1 MSENVQVAVR
11 VRPFNEREKSM
22 ESTSCIRMVKE
33 TQQTIITDP
42 ETNVEKAF
50 TFDYSYN
57 SFAPASEPD
66 HASQQTVWED
76 IGIKVLEHAWNGFN
90 VSLFA
95 YGQTGAGKSFSMV
108 GYGSDK
114 GIIPKASEVIFE
126 RIEANTTEVTFKV
139 EASMMEIYNER
150 VKDLFNP
157 SSDNL
162 KVRDHPSQGP
172 YAEGLTRSAVSSY
185 LEIDRLMNAGILAR
199 TTASTNMNATSSR
212 AHTIFQIIVTQSE
225 LNPSSGKT
233 MEKVSRIN
241 LIDLAG
247 SERAASTGATGSR
260 LKEGAAINQSLSA
273 LGNCIS
279 ALADLANGKKVLVP
293 YRNSKLTHLLKDS
306 LGGNSKTIMIAAL
319 SPASVN
325 YSETLGTLRY
335 ADRAK
340 QIKNKAIVNEDP
352 NQILI
357 RQLKEELEM
366 LRKSMVENMDARP
379 PSRGMTNGS
388 GSDGDFGASGTPR
401 INTAREREL
410 ASIREQLEE
419 NQRLLQE
426 SEKTWNERLKET
438 EELARKREEQ
448 LKVLGLVSDSNE
460 LKEKAM
466 KDPHLLN
473 LNEDQQMSEKL
484 VYFIN
489 ADINKVGRID
499 AEEEQNIVVGGLGI
513 MKEHCIITRREQK
526 KLVEETTV
534 GEEVGSQPNHL
545 TLFIAACRGAKVFVN
560 AEPLK
565 EGEEMELHHCD
576 RLILGN
582 SNVFRVV
589 IPSARPDNPT
599 PKDLAHESRFDWQCA
614 MKELNSKQIK
624 ATLEAEA
631 IAEKEKREMDAR
643 MKQMEEMMQTEQKL
657 AEEKLGKQRE
667 EWEQHVRGL
676 NEQMK
681 VKELEIKNQ
690 MQTEGDNDKK
700 KLAEQLA
707 QQESKLAEELV
718 KAEIMFEKKQQELV
732 ERQKELE
739 VSLQKQMRE
748 AKVLG
753 SQKERERVERAQFE
767 DQLLQSIPLV
777 NEANSIADEL
787 QKETLF
793 TLRLIT
799 CGPAL
804 SDLSGTTQTLEDE
817 ELAISNGISAE
828 LKVEVNFQ
836 EAGTF
841 RSVMWDI
848 EQFHANVY
856 VMREMYQTFI
866 EHNRLPTYVDTWKST
881 YGDDC
886 DPFYDPPRP
895 QLIGKSF
902 VFLRNLVFGCKINE
916 TTPIFNHLG
925 GTSGNLK
932 CEITSTI
939 LSHEW
944 QACQHRLVETCPEDV
959 RALTLPTLTS
969 FIGSN
974 LRLNIFVEGLRG
986 IPGKL
991 CKDAYVSFTWS
1002 GSNGEQE
1009 EPTEH
1014 KSTPTSSPSVDPQLE
1029 FHVVVEQPITAEL
1042 VASLQSSPLEFSVY
1056 GIVPSSNLNNVAS
1069 RALDLK
1075 NTSSTADLLDGGG
1088 SVQFYNA
1095 DAKGRNTL
1103 LSKKKSMRRR
1113 KEKAIDDDNAD
1124 ATLQQYR
1131 EQLVVQEQ
1139 TLAENTLELEH
1150 KTQEVISLQQYLDF
1164 ERTQNA
1170 DLRHALESL
1179 ERTNKLL
1186 TTKLEQQIL
1195 KEATDATA
1203 PELLQFVPNQSSAS
1217 ATISND
1223 EPPQLPVPIL
1233 KSSGSHR
1240 ERPKTAGRRRSR
1252 AEMDRVVKEVVF
1264 EGVDPTMV
1272 EPPVDDCP
1280 AAATTSVE
1288 TQESLPDASSSK
1300 DSITQTINLDVLLG
1314 SQRSDNSLATAT
1326 MSRVTAYPVI
1336 ANSSGVS
1343 EMPTN
1348 ETQQQG
1354 PIVPKN
1360 KRRKSDCTVM

>member
-42 ETNVEKAF
+42 ETNIEKAF

-57 SFAPASEPD
+57 SFAPPSDPA

-114 GIIPKASEVIFE
+114 GIIPKASAVIFE
-126 RIEANTTEVTFKV
+126 RIEANPSEITFKV

-185 LEIDRLMNAGILAR
+185 SEIDRLMNAGILAR

-225 LNPSSGKT
+225 LNVSTGKV
-233 MEKVSRIN
+233 MDKVSRIN

-279 ALADLANGKKVLVP
+279 ALADLANGKKGLVP

-357 RQLKEELEM
+357 RQLKEELEL
-366 LRKSMVENMDARP
+366 LRKSMMENMDARP
-379 PSRGMTNGS
+379 PSRGVGGVGEGELGAEFNGS
-388 GSDGDFGASGTPR
+388 RSPR

-410 ASIREQLEE
+410 AAIREQLEE

-426 SEKTWNERLKET
+426 SEKSWNERLKET

-448 LKVLGLVSDSNE
+448 LKVLGLVSNASE
-460 LKEKAM
+460 LKEKTM
-466 KDPHLLN
+466 TNPHLLN

-489 ADINKVGRID
+489 PSSNRIGRID
-499 AEEEQNIVVGGLGI
+499 ADEEQNIVIGGLGI
-513 MKEHCIITRREQK
+513 MKEHCIITRQDSKRQATDEDFEEENREH
-526 KLVEETTV
+526 
-534 GEEVGSQPNHL
+534 SS
-545 TLFIAACRGAKVFVN
+545 LFISACHGAKVFLN

-565 EGEEMELHHCD
+565 EGEELKLHHCD
-576 RLILGN
+576 RLVLGN

-589 IPSARPDNPT
+589 IPTARSEKPT
-599 PKDLAHESRFDWQCA
+599 AEELTHESRFDWQCA

-624 ATLEAEA
+624 ATMEAEA
-631 IAEKEKREMDAR
+631 IAEKEKQEMDAR
-643 MKQMEEMMQTEQKL
+643 MKKMEEMMQAEQKL
-657 AEEKLGKQRE
+657 AEEKLGRQRE
-667 EWEQHVRGL
+667 EWEQHVRAL

-681 VKELEIKNQ
+681 VKELEIKTQ

-718 KAEIMFEKKQQELV
+718 KAEILFEKKQQELV

-753 SQKERERVERAQFE
+753 SQKERERVERMKF
-767 DQLLQSIPLV
+767 DDLLLQSIPLV

-787 QKETLF
+787 QKQTLF

-799 CGPAL
+799 SGPTLVAL
-804 SDLSGTTQTLEDE
+804 TGKCETLEDE
-817 ELAISNGISAE
+817 ELAISNGIGAE

-836 EAGTF
+836 ESGTF

-866 EHNRLPTYVDTWKST
+866 EHNRLPAYVETWKGT

-886 DPFYDPPRP
+886 DPFYDPPKP

-902 VFLRNLVFGCKINE
+902 VFLRNLVFSCKINE
-916 TTPIFNHLG
+916 TTSIFNHTG
-925 GTSGNLK
+925 GNSGCLK
-932 CEITSTI
+932 CEITPTI

-944 QACQHRLVETCPEDV
+944 QACQHRLVETCPEDIETLV
-959 RALTLPTLTS
+959 LPTLTS

-974 LRLNIFVEGLRG
+974 LRINIFVESLRG

-991 CKDAYVSFTWS
+991 CKNAYVSFKWS
-1002 GSNGEQE
+1002 ANAQGHE
-1009 EPTEH
+1009 EPEEH
-1014 KSTPTSSPSVDPQLE
+1014 KSEPTSSPSVDPQLD
-1029 FHVVVEQPITAEL
+1029 FNVVIEQVVTLEL
-1042 VASLQSSPLEFSVY
+1042 VEFLQNSPLELRVY
-1056 GIVPSSNLNNVAS
+1056 GIVPSSNLNKVAS
-1069 RALDLK
+1069 HAVDLK
-1075 NTSSTADLLDGGG
+1075 NTKSSADLYVGDG

-1095 DAKGRNTL
+1095 DANGRNTL
-1103 LSKKKSMRRR
+1103 LNKKKSMRRR
-1113 KEKAIDDDNAD
+1113 KGKAMDDENSDI
-1124 ATLQQYR
+1124 LQQYR
-1131 EQLVVQEQ
+1131 EQLAVQEK

-1150 KTQEVISLQQYLDF
+1150 KTQEVITLQQYLEF
-1164 ERTQNA
+1164 ERTQNT
-1170 DLRHALESL
+1170 DLRCALESL

-1186 TTKLEQQIL
+1186 KAKLEEQIL
-1195 KEATDATA
+1195 KG
-1203 PELLQFVPNQSSAS
+1203 
-1217 ATISND
+1217 TIAV
-1223 EPPQLPVPIL
+1223 PVPAIPEPIQTTNL
-1233 KSSGSHR
+1233 PTITTTSSDDPAPIVKSSR
-1240 ERPKTAGRRRSR
+1240 ERPKTASRRRSR
-1252 AEMDRVVKEVVF
+1252 AEMDR
-1264 EGVDPTMV
+1264 EGVEGT
-1272 EPPVDDCP
+1272 PVDADP
-1280 AAATTSVE
+1280 VLKKSFE
-1288 TQESLPDASSSK
+1288 KKESLAETLSSK
-1300 DSITQTINLDVLLG
+1300 EYRAQALSVDLVG
-1314 SQRSDNSLATAT
+1314 GQRSVRVDGSLATAT
-1326 MSRVTAYPVI
+1326 MSGLTTYP
-1336 ANSSGVS
+1336 AKAGVS
-1343 EMPTN
+1343 EHS
-1348 ETQQQG
+1348 EC
-1354 PIVPKN
+1354 PIVPKRIE
-1360 KRRKSDCTVM
+1360 KPRKSECIVM

>member
-42 ETNVEKAF
+42 ETNVEKPF

-57 SFAPASEPD
+57 SFVPPSDID

-126 RIEANTTEVTFKV
+126 RIEGNTTEITFKV

-225 LNPSSGKT
+225 FNPSTGKV
-233 MEKVSRIN
+233 MDKVSRIN

-325 YSETLGTLRY
+325 YSVRNLTHNFTQETLGTLRY

-357 RQLKEELEM
+357 RQLKEELDM
-366 LRKSMVENMDARP
+366 LRKSMMESMDARP
-379 PSRGMTNGS
+379 PSRGVGGS
-388 GSDGDFGASGTPR
+388 TGDGGLGSVGSPQ

-410 ASIREQLEE
+410 AAIREQLEE

-448 LKVLGLVSDSNE
+448 LKVLGLVSNASE

-466 KDPHLLN
+466 TNPHLLN

-489 ADINKVGRID
+489 VGPNKVGRID
-499 AEEEQNIVVGGLGI
+499 ADEEQNIVVGGLGI
-513 MKEHCIITRREQK
+513 MKEHCIITRRESIDETK
-526 KLVEETTV
+526 EEGDGRQHSSLSIV
-534 GEEVGSQPNHL
+534 
-545 TLFIAACRGAKVFVN
+545 ACRGSKVFVN

-565 EGEEMELHHCD
+565 EGVEMELHHCD

-589 IPSARPDNPT
+589 IPSGRSET
-599 PKDLAHESRFDWQCA
+599 PSAEDLTNESRFDWQCA
-614 MKELNSKQIK
+614 MKELNSKQTK

-631 IAEKEKREMDAR
+631 NAEKEKHEMDVR
-643 MKQMEEMMQTEQKL
+643 MKKMEEMMQAEQKL

-667 EWEQHVRGL
+667 EWELHVRAL

-681 VKELEIKNQ
+681 EKELEIKTQ

-718 KAEIMFEKKQQELV
+718 KAEILFEKKQQELV

-739 VSLQKQMRE
+739 VSLEKQMRE

-753 SQKERERVERAQFE
+753 SQKERERIERAKF
-767 DQLLQSIPLV
+767 DDLLLQSIPLV
-777 NEANSIADEL
+777 NEANSIAEEL
-787 QKETLF
+787 QKQTLF

-799 CGPAL
+799 IGPTKASL
-804 SDLSGTTQTLEDE
+804 AGKAETLEDE
-817 ELAISNGISAE
+817 ELSISNGIGAE
-828 LKVEVNFQ
+828 LKVEVHFQ
-836 EAGTF
+836 ESGTY

-856 VMREMYQTFI
+856 AMREMYQTFI
-866 EHNRLPTYVDTWKST
+866 EHNRLSTYVDTWKDT

-902 VFLRNLVFGCKINE
+902 VFLRNIVFGSKITE
-916 TTPIFNHLG
+916 VTSIFNHMG
-925 GTSGNLK
+925 GTNGNLK
-932 CEITSTI
+932 CEITPTI

-944 QACQHRLVETCPEDV
+944 QACQHRLVEICPENV
-959 RALTLPTLTS
+959 ETLVLPTLSS
-969 FIGSN
+969 FLGSN
-974 LRLNIFVEGLRG
+974 LRLNIFVESLRG

-991 CKDAYVSFTWS
+991 CKDAYVSFEW
-1002 GSNGEQE
+1002 NGE
-1009 EPTEH
+1009 EPVEH
-1014 KSTPTSSPSVDPQLE
+1014 KSEPTSSPSVDPQLN
-1029 FHVVVEQPITAEL
+1029 FQVVVEQVITHEL
-1042 VASLQSSPLEFSVY
+1042 VEFFQNSPLEFSVF
-1056 GIVPSSNLNNVAS
+1056 GIVPSSNLNKVAS
-1069 RALDLK
+1069 HAVDLK
-1075 NTSSTADLLDGGG
+1075 NTSSTAELFDGDG

-1095 DAKGRNTL
+1095 DAFGRNTL
-1103 LSKKKSMRRR
+1103 LKKKSMRRR
-1113 KEKAIDDDNAD
+1113 KGKAMEEENSD
-1124 ATLQQYR
+1124 AMLQQYQ
-1131 EQLVVQEQ
+1131 EQLTVQEK

-1150 KTQEVISLQQYLDF
+1150 KSQEVVALQQYLES

-1170 DLRHALESL
+1170 DLRVALESL

-1186 TTKLEQQIL
+1186 KAKLEQQIL
-1195 KEATDATA
+1195 KESAAVA
-1203 PELLQFVPNQSSAS
+1203 VSELVRTKSDPPS
-1217 ATISND
+1217 D
-1223 EPPQLPVPIL
+1223 EPPVPII
-1233 KSSGSHR
+1233 KPR
-1240 ERPKTAGRRRSR
+1240 ERPKTASKRQPQT
-1252 AEMDRVVKEVVF
+1252 EMAKEVAVVGSSVDTSQDAALLVTPL
-1264 EGVDPTMV
+1264 EG
-1272 EPPVDDCP
+1272 
-1280 AAATTSVE
+1280 
-1288 TQESLPDASSSK
+1288 QESLPDALSSK
-1300 DSITQTINLDVLLG
+1300 EYRALAVNFDLIG
-1314 SQRSDNSLATAT
+1314 SQSSVRAEGSLATAT
-1326 MSRVTAYPVI
+1326 MSRITTYP
-1336 ANSSGVS
+1336 ALAGDSRNG
-1343 EMPTN
+1343 EAQT
-1348 ETQQQG
+1348 
-1354 PIVPKN
+1354 VPKRIE
-1360 KRRKSDCTVM
+1360 KPRKSECTVM

>member
-57 SFAPASEPD
+57 SFVPPSETD
-66 HASQQTVWED
+66 HASQKTVWED

-126 RIEANTTEVTFKV
+126 RIEGNTTEITFKV

-225 LNPSSGKT
+225 LNPSTGKV
-233 MEKVSRIN
+233 MDKVSRIN

-357 RQLKEELEM
+357 RQLKEELDM
-366 LRKSMVENMDARP
+366 LRKSMMENMDARP
-379 PSRGMTNGS
+379 PSRGMGGS
-388 GSDGDFGASGTPR
+388 TGDGELGGVGSPR

-410 ASIREQLEE
+410 AAIREQLEE
-419 NQRLLQE
+419 NQRLLKE

-438 EELARKREEQ
+438 EDLARRREEQ
-448 LKVLGLVSDSNE
+448 LKVLGLVSNANE

-466 KDPHLLN
+466 TNPHLLN

-489 ADINKVGRID
+489 TGPNKVGRID
-499 AEEEQNIVVGGLGI
+499 ADEEQNIVVGGLGI
-513 MKEHCIITRREQK
+513 MKEHCVIMRKEQTEEDTEKGIKREQ
-526 KLVEETTV
+526 
-534 GEEVGSQPNHL
+534 SS
-545 TLFIAACRGAKVFVN
+545 LFIVACRGSKVFVN
-560 AEPLK
+560 AEPLN
-565 EGEEMELHHCD
+565 EGQETELHHCD
-576 RLILGN
+576 RLIMGN

-589 IPSARPDNPT
+589 IPSARPET
-599 PKDLAHESRFDWQCA
+599 STAEGLANESRFDWQCA
-614 MKELNSKQIK
+614 MKELNSKQAK
-624 ATLEAEA
+624 STMEAEA
-631 IAEKEKREMDAR
+631 NAEKEKLEMDAR
-643 MKQMEEMMQTEQKL
+643 MRKMEEMMQAEQKL

-667 EWEQHVRGL
+667 EWELHVQAL

-681 VKELEIKNQ
+681 EKELEIKTQ

-718 KAEIMFEKKQQELV
+718 KAEILFEKKQQELV

-753 SQKERERVERAQFE
+753 SQKERERVERAKF
-767 DQLLQSIPLV
+767 DDLLLQSIPLV

-787 QKETLF
+787 QKQTLF

-799 CGPAL
+799 IGPTK
-804 SDLSGTTQTLEDE
+804 SSLSGIAGTIEDE
-817 ELAISNGISAE
+817 ELCISNGIGAE

-836 EAGTF
+836 ESGTF

-856 VMREMYQTFI
+856 AMREMYQTYI
-866 EHNRLPTYVDTWKST
+866 EHNRLPTYVDTWKNT

-902 VFLRNLVFGCKINE
+902 VFLRNLVFGCKITE
-916 TTPIFNHLG
+916 TTSIFNHMG
-925 GTSGNLK
+925 GTNGNLK
-932 CEITSTI
+932 CEITPTI

-944 QACQHRLVETCPEDV
+944 QACQHRLVEICPADAQTLV
-959 RALTLPTLTS
+959 LPTLSS

-974 LRLNIFVEGLRG
+974 LRLNIFVESLRG

-991 CKDAYVSFTWS
+991 CKDAYVSFEW
-1002 GSNGEQE
+1002 NGEE
-1009 EPTEH
+1009 TIEH
-1014 KSTPTSSPSVDPQLE
+1014 KSEPTSSPSVDPQLD
-1029 FHVVVEQPITAEL
+1029 FQVVVEQLITHEL
-1042 VASLQSSPLEFSVY
+1042 VEFLQNSPLEFSVF
-1056 GIVPSSNLNNVAS
+1056 GIVPSSNLNKVAS
-1069 RALDLK
+1069 HAVDLK
-1075 NTSSTADLLDGGG
+1075 STSSTAELLDGDG

-1095 DAKGRNTL
+1095 DAFGRNTL
-1103 LSKKKSMRRR
+1103 LKKKSMRRR
-1113 KEKAIDDDNAD
+1113 KGKVKEDENLD
-1124 ATLQQYR
+1124 ATLQQYQ
-1131 EQLVVQEQ
+1131 EQLAVQEK

-1150 KTQEVISLQQYLDF
+1150 KSQEVVTLQQYLEF
-1164 ERTQNA
+1164 EQTQNA
-1170 DLRHALESL
+1170 DLRVALESL

-1186 TTKLEQQIL
+1186 KAKLEQQIL
-1195 KEATDATA
+1195 NESTA
-1203 PELLQFVPNQSSAS
+1203 VAVSEPVQAKLNPPS
-1217 ATISND
+1217 D
-1223 EPPQLPVPIL
+1223 EPPVPTP
-1233 KSSGSHR
+1233 KPR
-1240 ERPKTAGRRRSR
+1240 ERPKTASKR
-1252 AEMDRVVKEVVF
+1252 ATV
-1264 EGVDPTMV
+1264 EGVS
-1272 EPPVDDCP
+1272 VDSPQD
-1280 AAATTSVE
+1280 AALLTKPIE
-1288 TQESLPDASSSK
+1288 KQESDTLSSNEYRALAVNF
-1300 DSITQTINLDVLLG
+1300 DLIG
-1314 SQRSDNSLATAT
+1314 SQRSVRAEGSLATAT
-1326 MSRVTAYPVI
+1326 MSRITTYPAQAGDTTDSDVQ
-1336 ANSSGVS
+1336 
-1343 EMPTN
+1343 T
-1348 ETQQQG
+1348 
-1354 PIVPKN
+1354 VPKRIE
-1360 KRRKSDCTVM
+1360 KPRKSECTVM

>member
-42 ETNVEKAF
+42 ETNVEKVF

-57 SFAPASEPD
+57 N
-66 HASQQTVWED
+66 
-76 IGIKVLEHAWNGFN
+76 IGVKVLEHAWNGFN

-114 GIIPKASEVIFE
+114 GIIPKASEVIFQ
-126 RIEANTTEVTFKV
+126 RIDENATGVTFKV

-185 LEIDRLMNAGILAR
+185 SEIDRLMNAGILAR

-225 LNPSSGKT
+225 LNLSTGKL
-233 MEKVSRIN
+233 MDKVSRIN

-357 RQLKEELEM
+357 RQLKDELEM
-366 LRKSMVENMDARP
+366 LRKSMMENMNARP
-379 PSRGMTNGS
+379 PSRGVSNGG
-388 GSDGDFGASGTPR
+388 GSEGGDFGDTGTPR

-410 ASIREQLEE
+410 ATIREQLEE

-448 LKVLGLVSDSNE
+448 LKVLGLVSNSNE

-466 KDPHLLN
+466 TNPHLLN

-484 VYFIN
+484 VYFVN
-489 ADINKVGRID
+489 TGTNKVGRID
-499 AEEEQNIVVGGLGI
+499 ANEEQNIVVGGLGI
-513 MKEHCIITRREQK
+513 LKEHCLISRREQTNVVQVNNEDGEK
-526 KLVEETTV
+526 VEAQTKH
-534 GEEVGSQPNHL
+534 SS
-545 TLFIAACRGAKVFVN
+545 LFAIACRGAKVFIN

-589 IPSARPDNPT
+589 IPSARPENPT
-599 PKDLAHESRFDWQCA
+599 AEELAHESRFDWQCA
-614 MKELNSKQIK
+614 MKELNSKQVR
-624 ATLEAEA
+624 ATQEAEA
-631 IAEKEKREMDAR
+631 IAEKDKREMDAR
-643 MKQMEEMMQTEQKL
+643 MKKMEEMMETEQKL

-667 EWEQHVRGL
+667 EWEQHVRSL

-718 KAEIMFEKKQQELV
+718 KAEILFEKKQQELV
-732 ERQKELE
+732 DRQKELE

-753 SQKERERVERAQFE
+753 SQKERERVERAKFD

-804 SDLSGTTQTLEDE
+804 VALSQTNETLEDE
-817 ELAISNGISAE
+817 ELAVSTGIGAE

-836 EAGTF
+836 ESGTF

-848 EQFHANVY
+848 ELFYANVY

-866 EHNRLPTYVDTWKST
+866 EHNRLSTYVDTWKST
-881 YGDDC
+881 YGEDC

-895 QLIGKSF
+895 QLIGKGF

-916 TTPIFNHLG
+916 TASIFNHTG
-925 GTSGNLK
+925 GNSGNLK
-932 CEITSTI
+932 CEITPTI

-944 QACQHRLVETCPEDV
+944 QACQHHLVETCPEDV
-959 RALTLPTLTS
+959 GTLALPTLAD

-974 LRLNIFVEGLRG
+974 LRLNICIESLHG

-991 CKDAYVSFTWS
+991 CKDAYSTCSFY
-1002 GSNGEQE
+1002 
-1009 EPTEH
+1009 
-1014 KSTPTSSPSVDPQLE
+1014 D
-1029 FHVVVEQPITAEL
+1029 
-1042 VASLQSSPLEFSVY
+1042 Y
-1056 GIVPSSNLNNVAS
+1056 
-1069 RALDLK
+1069 
-1075 NTSSTADLLDGGG
+1075 
-1088 SVQFYNA
+1088 
-1095 DAKGRNTL
+1095 
-1103 LSKKKSMRRR
+1103 
-1113 KEKAIDDDNAD
+1113 
-1124 ATLQQYR
+1124 
-1131 EQLVVQEQ
+1131 
-1139 TLAENTLELEH
+1139 
-1150 KTQEVISLQQYLDF
+1150 
-1164 ERTQNA
+1164 
-1170 DLRHALESL
+1170 
-1179 ERTNKLL
+1179 
-1186 TTKLEQQIL
+1186 
-1195 KEATDATA
+1195 
-1203 PELLQFVPNQSSAS
+1203 
-1217 ATISND
+1217 
-1223 EPPQLPVPIL
+1223 
-1233 KSSGSHR
+1233 
-1240 ERPKTAGRRRSR
+1240 
-1252 AEMDRVVKEVVF
+1252 
-1264 EGVDPTMV
+1264 
-1272 EPPVDDCP
+1272 
-1280 AAATTSVE
+1280 
-1288 TQESLPDASSSK
+1288 
-1300 DSITQTINLDVLLG
+1300 
-1314 SQRSDNSLATAT
+1314 
-1326 MSRVTAYPVI
+1326 
-1336 ANSSGVS
+1336 
-1343 EMPTN
+1343 
-1348 ETQQQG
+1348 
-1354 PIVPKN
+1354 
-1360 KRRKSDCTVM
+1360 

>member
-1 MSENVQVAVR
+1 
-11 VRPFNEREKSM
+11 
-22 ESTSCIRMVKE
+22 MVKE

-50 TFDYSYN
+50 TFDYS
-57 SFAPASEPD
+57 FVPASEPG

-76 IGIKVLEHAWNGFN
+76 IGIKVWTPQIRHMMLFRRITLRYDQVLEHAWNGFN

-126 RIEANTTEVTFKV
+126 RIEANTTGITFKV

-150 VKDLFNP
+150 VKGNTT
-157 SSDNL
+157 
-162 KVRDHPSQGP
+162 Q
-172 YAEGLTRSAVSSY
+172 
-185 LEIDRLMNAGILAR
+185 LMNAGILAR

-225 LNPSSGKT
+225 LNPSTGK
-233 MEKVSRIN
+233 MMDKVSRIN

-260 LKEGAAINQSLSA
+260 LKEGAAINQF
-273 LGNCIS
+273 
-279 ALADLANGKKVLVP
+279 ANQG
-293 YRNSKLTHLLKDS
+293 TWQ
-306 LGGNSKTIMIAAL
+306 
-319 SPASVN
+319 
-325 YSETLGTLRY
+325 ETLGTLRY

-366 LRKSMVENMDARP
+366 LRKSMMENMDSRP
-379 PSRGMTNGS
+379 PSRGMINGS
-388 GSDGDFGASGTPR
+388 GMDCDLGTSGTPR

-410 ASIREQLEE
+410 ATIREQLEE

-448 LKVLGLVSDSNE
+448 LKVLGLISDSNE

-466 KDPHLLN
+466 KNPHLLN

-489 ADINKVGRID
+489 AGTNKVGRID

-513 MKEHCIITRREQK
+513 MKEHCLITRR
-526 KLVEETTV
+526 KLKEGSAEAEE
-534 GEEVGSQPNHL
+534 GEPQPDHF
-545 TLFIAACRGAKVFVN
+545 TLFIASCRGAKVFVN

-589 IPSARPDNPT
+589 IPSARPENPT
-599 PKDLAHESRFDWQCA
+599 PDELAHESRFDWQCA

-643 MKQMEEMMQTEQKL
+643 MKKMEEMMEIEQKL

-667 EWEQHVRGL
+667 EWEQHVRVL

-718 KAEIMFEKKQQELV
+718 KAEIQFEKKQQELV

-739 VSLQKQMRE
+739 VSLQRQMRE

-753 SQKERERVERAQFE
+753 SQKERERVERAKFD

-777 NEANSIADEL
+777 NEANSIAEEL

-799 CGPAL
+799 SGPAL
-804 SDLSGTTQTLEDE
+804 SALAETAQTLEDE
-817 ELAISNGISAE
+817 ELNISNGIAAE
-828 LKVEVNFQ
+828 LKVEVNFK

-848 EQFHANVY
+848 EHFHANVY

-866 EHNRLPTYVDTWKST
+866 EHNRMPSYVDTWKST

-902 VFLRNLVFGCKINE
+902 VFLRNLVFGCKINDS
-916 TTPIFNHLG
+916 TPIFSHLG
-925 GTSGNLK
+925 GVSGNLK
-932 CEITSTI
+932 CEITPTV

-959 RALTLPTLTS
+959 GSLKLPTLND

-974 LRLNIFVEGLRG
+974 LRINIFIEGLRG

-991 CKDAYVSFTWS
+991 CKDAYVCFIWS
-1002 GSNGEQE
+1002 GNNNDQDGSI
-1009 EPTEH
+1009 EH
-1014 KSTPTSSPSVDPQLE
+1014 RSTPTSSPSVDPQLE
-1029 FHVVVEQPITAEL
+1029 FHVMIEQPITPEL
-1042 VASLQSSPLEFSVY
+1042 VEFLQSEPLEFSVF
-1056 GIVPSSNLNNVAS
+1056 GIVPSSNLNKVAS
-1069 RALDLK
+1069 HAVDLK
-1075 NTSSTADLLDGGG
+1075 NTSSTADLLDGDG
-1088 SVQFYNA
+1088 SVQFFNA
-1095 DAKGRNTL
+1095 DANGRNTL

-1113 KEKAIDDDNAD
+1113 KGKAIDDDD
-1124 ATLQQYR
+1124 MEITLQQYK
-1131 EQLVVQEQ
+1131 EQLTVEEK

-1164 ERTQNA
+1164 ERAQNA
-1170 DLRHALESL
+1170 DLRHVLESL

-1186 TTKLEQQIL
+1186 KAKLEQQIL
-1195 KEATDATA
+1195 KETTGATTSEPLHTAVSQPIAT
-1203 PELLQFVPNQSSAS
+1203 SSTEEPS
-1217 ATISND
+1217 
-1223 EPPQLPVPIL
+1223 EPPVPFL
-1233 KSSGSHR
+1233 KSSGSQR
-1240 ERPKTAGRRRSR
+1240 ERPKTAGRRKSR

-1264 EGVDPTMV
+1264 EGVEATIDDPLATM
-1272 EPPVDDCP
+1272 P
-1280 AAATTSVE
+1280 AERQEALSDALSLKEYCTQSV
-1288 TQESLPDASSSK
+1288 
-1300 DSITQTINLDVLLG
+1300 NLDMTLA
-1314 SQRSDNSLATAT
+1314 SQRSVRADNSLATAT
-1326 MSRVTAYPVI
+1326 VSRLTTYPAI
-1336 ANSSGVS
+1336 AKTSDDH
-1343 EMPTN
+1343 EMPSTGDQKGDR
-1348 ETQQQG
+1348 T
-1354 PIVPKN
+1354 VPKN
-1360 KRRKSDCTVM
+1360 KRRSDCTVM

>member
-50 TFDYSYN
+50 TFDYRYLPVHLHYN
-57 SFAPASEPD
+57 SFVPPSETD
-66 HASQQTVWED
+66 HASQKTVWED

-126 RIEANTTEVTFKV
+126 RIEGNTTEITFKV

-225 LNPSSGKT
+225 LNPSTGKV
-233 MEKVSRIN
+233 MDKVSRIN

-357 RQLKEELEM
+357 RQLKEELDM
-366 LRKSMVENMDARP
+366 LRNTGDGELGGV
-379 PSRGMTNGS
+379 GS
-388 GSDGDFGASGTPR
+388 PR

-410 ASIREQLEE
+410 AAIREQLEE
-419 NQRLLQE
+419 NQRLLKE

-438 EELARKREEQ
+438 EDLARRREEQ
-448 LKVLGLVSDSNE
+448 LK
-460 LKEKAM
+460 EKAM
-466 KDPHLLN
+466 TNPHLLN

-489 ADINKVGRID
+489 TGPNKVGRID
-499 AEEEQNIVVGGLGI
+499 ADEEQNIVVGGLGI
-513 MKEHCIITRREQK
+513 MKEHCVITRKEQTEEDTEEGIKREQ
-526 KLVEETTV
+526 
-534 GEEVGSQPNHL
+534 SS
-545 TLFIAACRGAKVFVN
+545 LFIVACRGSKVFVN
-560 AEPLK
+560 AEPLN
-565 EGEEMELHHCD
+565 EGQETELHHCD
-576 RLILGN
+576 RLIMGN

-589 IPSARPDNPT
+589 IPSARPET
-599 PKDLAHESRFDWQCA
+599 STAEGLANESRFDWQCA
-614 MKELNSKQIK
+614 MKELNSKQAK
-624 ATLEAEA
+624 STMEAEA
-631 IAEKEKREMDAR
+631 NAEKEKLEMDAR
-643 MKQMEEMMQTEQKL
+643 MRKMEEMMQAEQKL

-667 EWEQHVRGL
+667 EWELHVQAL

-681 VKELEIKNQ
+681 EKELEIKTQ

-718 KAEIMFEKKQQELV
+718 KAEILFEKKQQELV

-753 SQKERERVERAQFE
+753 SQKERERVERAKF
-767 DQLLQSIPLV
+767 DDLLLQSIPLV

-787 QKETLF
+787 QKQTLF

-799 CGPAL
+799 IGPTKA
-804 SDLSGTTQTLEDE
+804 SLSGKAGTIEDE
-817 ELAISNGISAE
+817 ELCISNGIGAE

-836 EAGTF
+836 ESGTF

-856 VMREMYQTFI
+856 AMREMYQTYI
-866 EHNRLPTYVDTWKST
+866 EHNRLPSYADTWKNT

-886 DPFYDPPRP
+886 DPFYDAPRP

-902 VFLRNLVFGCKINE
+902 VFLRNLVFGCKITE
-916 TTPIFNHLG
+916 TTSIFNHMG
-925 GTSGNLK
+925 GTNGNLK
-932 CEITSTI
+932 CEITPTI

-944 QACQHRLVETCPEDV
+944 QACQHRLVEICPEDAQTLV
-959 RALTLPTLTS
+959 LPTLSS

-974 LRLNIFVEGLRG
+974 LRLNIFVESLRG

-991 CKDAYVSFTWS
+991 CKDAYVSFEW
-1002 GSNGEQE
+1002 NGEE
-1009 EPTEH
+1009 TIEH
-1014 KSTPTSSPSVDPQLE
+1014 KSEPTSSPSVDPQLD
-1029 FHVVVEQPITAEL
+1029 FQVVVEQLITHEL
-1042 VASLQSSPLEFSVY
+1042 VEFLQNSPLEFSVF
-1056 GIVPSSNLNNVAS
+1056 GIVPSS
-1069 RALDLK
+1069 
-1075 NTSSTADLLDGGG
+1075 
-1088 SVQFYNA
+1088 
-1095 DAKGRNTL
+1095 
-1103 LSKKKSMRRR
+1103 
-1113 KEKAIDDDNAD
+1113 I
-1124 ATLQQYR
+1124 
-1131 EQLVVQEQ
+1131 
-1139 TLAENTLELEH
+1139 
-1150 KTQEVISLQQYLDF
+1150 
-1164 ERTQNA
+1164 
-1170 DLRHALESL
+1170 
-1179 ERTNKLL
+1179 
-1186 TTKLEQQIL
+1186 
-1195 KEATDATA
+1195 
-1203 PELLQFVPNQSSAS
+1203 
-1217 ATISND
+1217 
-1223 EPPQLPVPIL
+1223 
-1233 KSSGSHR
+1233 
-1240 ERPKTAGRRRSR
+1240 
-1252 AEMDRVVKEVVF
+1252 
-1264 EGVDPTMV
+1264 
-1272 EPPVDDCP
+1272 
-1280 AAATTSVE
+1280 
-1288 TQESLPDASSSK
+1288 
-1300 DSITQTINLDVLLG
+1300 
-1314 SQRSDNSLATAT
+1314 
-1326 MSRVTAYPVI
+1326 
-1336 ANSSGVS
+1336 
-1343 EMPTN
+1343 
-1348 ETQQQG
+1348 
-1354 PIVPKN
+1354 
-1360 KRRKSDCTVM
+1360 

>member
-1 MSENVQVAVR
+1 
-11 VRPFNEREKSM
+11 
-22 ESTSCIRMVKE
+22 
-33 TQQTIITDP
+33 
-42 ETNVEKAF
+42 
-50 TFDYSYN
+50 
-57 SFAPASEPD
+57 
-66 HASQQTVWED
+66 
-76 IGIKVLEHAWNGFN
+76 
-90 VSLFA
+90 
-95 YGQTGAGKSFSMV
+95 MV

-114 GIIPKASEVIFE
+114 GIIPTASQVIFE
-126 RIEANTTEVTFKV
+126 RIEANTSEITFKV

-185 LEIDRLMNAGILAR
+185 SEIDRLMNAGILAR

-225 LNPSSGKT
+225 LNPSTGKV
-233 MEKVSRIN
+233 MDKVSRIN

-247 SERAASTGATGSR
+247 SERATSTGATGSR

-279 ALADLANGKKVLVP
+279 ALADLANGKKCLVP

-366 LRKSMVENMDARP
+366 LRKSMMENMDARP
-379 PSRGMTNGS
+379 PSRGMGGGEGDLGGEFNGS
-388 GSDGDFGASGTPR
+388 RSPQ

-410 ASIREQLEE
+410 AAIREQLEE

-426 SEKTWNERLKET
+426 SEKSWNERLKET

-448 LKVLGLVSDSNE
+448 LKVLGLVSNAHE
-460 LKEKAM
+460 LKEKTVTN
-466 KDPHLLN
+466 PHLLN

-489 ADINKVGRID
+489 SGSNRIGRID
-499 AEEEQNIVVGGLGI
+499 ADGEQNIVVGGLGI
-513 MKEHCIITRREQK
+513 MKEHCIITRREQPTHQEHS
-526 KLVEETTV
+526 L
-534 GEEVGSQPNHL
+534 
-545 TLFIAACRGAKVFVN
+545 LFITACHGAKVFVN

-565 EGEEMELHHCD
+565 EGEEIELRHCD
-576 RLILGN
+576 RLVLGC

-589 IPSARPDNPT
+589 IPSARSETPT
-599 PKDLAHESRFDWQCA
+599 TDELAHESRFDWQCA

-624 ATLEAEA
+624 ATMEAEA
-631 IAEKEKREMDAR
+631 IAEKEKQEMDAR
-643 MKQMEEMMQTEQKL
+643 MKKMEEMMQAEQKI

-667 EWEQHVRGL
+667 EWEQHVRTL

-681 VKELEIKNQ
+681 VKELEIKTQ

-718 KAEIMFEKKQQELV
+718 KAEILFEKKQQELV

-739 VSLQKQMRE
+739 MSLQKQMRE

-753 SQKERERVERAQFE
+753 SQKERERVERMKF
-767 DQLLQSIPLV
+767 DDLLLQSIPLV

-787 QKETLF
+787 QKQTLF

-799 CGPAL
+799 CGPTLASL
-804 SDLSGTTQTLEDE
+804 AASSETSDDE
-817 ELAISNGISAE
+817 ELAISNGIGAE

-836 EAGTF
+836 ESGTF

-866 EHNRLPTYVDTWKST
+866 EHNRLPAYVDTWKST

-886 DPFYDPPRP
+886 DPFYDPPKP

-902 VFLRNLVFGCKINE
+902 VFLRNIEFGCKINE
-916 TTPIFNHLG
+916 TTSIFNHMG
-925 GTSGNLK
+925 GNNGTLK
-932 CEITSTI
+932 CEITPTI

-944 QACQHRLVETCPEDV
+944 QACQHRLVETCPEDLETLV
-959 RALTLPTLTS
+959 LPTLTN

-974 LRLNIFVEGLRG
+974 LRVNIFVESLRG

-991 CKDAYVSFTWS
+991 CKDAYVSFKWS
-1002 GSNGEQE
+1002 GNTQEHE
-1009 EPTEH
+1009 EPVEY
-1014 KSTPTSSPSVDPQLE
+1014 KSEPTASPSVDPNLE
-1029 FHVVVEQPITAEL
+1029 FNVVIERVITPEL
-1042 VASLQSSPLEFSVY
+1042 VEFLQNSPLEFHVY
-1056 GIVPSSNLNNVAS
+1056 GIVPSSNLNKVAS
-1069 RALDLK
+1069 HAVDLK
-1075 NTSSTADLLDGGG
+1075 NTKSSADLYGDG
-1088 SVQFYNA
+1088 SIQFFNA
-1095 DAKGRNTL
+1095 DANGRNTL

-1113 KEKAIDDDNAD
+1113 KIQAMEDENSDAI
-1124 ATLQQYR
+1124 LQQYR
-1131 EQLVVQEQ
+1131 EQLAVQEK
-1139 TLAENTLELEH
+1139 TLSENTLELES
-1150 KTQEVISLQQYLDF
+1150 KTQEAITLQQYLEF
-1164 ERTQNA
+1164 ERTQNT
-1170 DLRHALESL
+1170 DLRCALESL

-1186 TTKLEQQIL
+1186 RAKLEEQIL
-1195 KEATDATA
+1195 KETTAAPVPA
-1203 PELLQFVPNQSSAS
+1203 PEPVQMTTLITNSNERTASFV
-1217 ATISND
+1217 
-1223 EPPQLPVPIL
+1223 
-1233 KSSGSHR
+1233 KSSDSQR
-1240 ERPKTAGRRRSR
+1240 ERSRTASRRRSR
-1252 AEMDRVVKEVVF
+1252 AEMVKDVVF
-1264 EGVDPTMV
+1264 EGVEGIPMETAH
-1272 EPPVDDCP
+1272 DD
-1280 AAATTSVE
+1280 SVLAKK
-1288 TQESLPDASSSK
+1288 QESLAVSTSSK
-1300 DSITQTINLDVLLG
+1300 EYCAQVINIDTMVG
-1314 SQRSDNSLATAT
+1314 SPRSVRADGSLATAT
-1326 MSRVTAYPVI
+1326 MSRLTTYPAV
-1336 ANSSGVS
+1336 AGDSGDS
-1343 EMPTN
+1343 E
-1348 ETQQQG
+1348 G
-1354 PIVPKN
+1354 PIVPKRID
-1360 KRRKSDCTVM
+1360 KPRKSECIVM

>member
-42 ETNVEKAF
+42 ETNIEKAF

-57 SFAPASEPD
+57 SFAPPSDPA

-95 YGQTGAGKSFSMV
+95 YGQTG
-108 GYGSDK
+108 YGSDK
-114 GIIPKASEVIFE
+114 GIIPKASAVIFE
-126 RIEANTTEVTFKV
+126 RIEANPSEITFKV

-185 LEIDRLMNAGILAR
+185 SEIDR
-199 TTASTNMNATSSR
+199 
-212 AHTIFQIIVTQSE
+212 SE
-225 LNPSSGKT
+225 LNLSTGKV
-233 MEKVSRIN
+233 MDKVSRIN

-260 LKEGAAINQSLSA
+260 LKEGAAINQ
-273 LGNCIS
+273 
-279 ALADLANGKKVLVP
+279 
-293 YRNSKLTHLLKDS
+293 THLLKDS

-357 RQLKEELEM
+357 RQLKEELEL
-366 LRKSMVENMDARP
+366 LRKSMMENMDARP
-379 PSRGMTNGS
+379 PSRGVGGGGEGELGAEFNGS
-388 GSDGDFGASGTPR
+388 RSPR

-410 ASIREQLEE
+410 AAIREQLEE

-426 SEKTWNERLKET
+426 SEKTRR
-438 EELARKREEQ
+438 AAQ
-448 LKVLGLVSDSNE
+448 VLGLVSNASE
-460 LKEKAM
+460 LKEKTM
-466 KDPHLLN
+466 TNPHLLN

-489 ADINKVGRID
+489 PGSNRIGRID
-499 AEEEQNIVVGGLGI
+499 ADEEQNIVI
-513 MKEHCIITRREQK
+513 
-526 KLVEETTV
+526 EE
-534 GEEVGSQPNHL
+534 
-545 TLFIAACRGAKVFVN
+545 
-560 AEPLK
+560 
-565 EGEEMELHHCD
+565 
-576 RLILGN
+576 
-582 SNVFRVV
+582 
-589 IPSARPDNPT
+589 
-599 PKDLAHESRFDWQCA
+599 LAHESRFDWQCA

-624 ATLEAEA
+624 ATMEAEV
-631 IAEKEKREMDAR
+631 IAEKEKQEMDAR
-643 MKQMEEMMQTEQKL
+643 MKKMEEMMQAEQKL
-657 AEEKLGKQRE
+657 AEEKLGRQRE
-667 EWEQHVRGL
+667 EWEQHVRAL

-681 VKELEIKNQ
+681 VKELEIKTHMQ
-690 MQTEGDNDKK
+690 MEGDNDKK

-718 KAEIMFEKKQQELV
+718 KAEILFEKKQQELV

-753 SQKERERVERAQFE
+753 SQKERERVERMKF
-767 DQLLQSIPLV
+767 DDLLLQSIPLV

-787 QKETLF
+787 QKQTLF

-799 CGPAL
+799 SGPTLVAL
-804 SDLSGTTQTLEDE
+804 TGKCETLEDE
-817 ELAISNGISAE
+817 ELAISNRIGAE

-836 EAGTF
+836 ESGTF

-866 EHNRLPTYVDTWKST
+866 EHNRLPAYVETWKGT

-886 DPFYDPPRP
+886 DPFYDPPKP

-916 TTPIFNHLG
+916 TTSIFNHTG
-925 GTSGNLK
+925 GNSGCLK
-932 CEITSTI
+932 LELEYSGARRTRGT
-939 LSHEW
+939 
-944 QACQHRLVETCPEDV
+944 QVGA
-959 RALTLPTLTS
+959 
-969 FIGSN
+969 
-974 LRLNIFVEGLRG
+974 NI
-986 IPGKL
+986 
-991 CKDAYVSFTWS
+991 
-1002 GSNGEQE
+1002 
-1009 EPTEH
+1009 
-1014 KSTPTSSPSVDPQLE
+1014 SPSVDPQLD
-1029 FHVVVEQPITAEL
+1029 FNVVIEQVVTLEL
-1042 VASLQSSPLEFSVY
+1042 VEFLQNSPLEFRVY
-1056 GIVPSSNLNNVAS
+1056 GIVPSSNLNKVAS
-1069 RALDLK
+1069 HAVDLK
-1075 NTSSTADLLDGGG
+1075 NTKSSVDLYVGDG

-1095 DAKGRNTL
+1095 DANGRNTL
-1103 LSKKKSMRRR
+1103 LNNKKSMRRR
-1113 KEKAIDDDNAD
+1113 KGKAMDDENSDI
-1124 ATLQQYR
+1124 LQQYR
-1131 EQLVVQEQ
+1131 EQLTVQEK

-1150 KTQEVISLQQYLDF
+1150 KTQEVITLQQYLEF
-1164 ERTQNA
+1164 ERTQNT
-1170 DLRHALESL
+1170 DLRCALESL

-1186 TTKLEQQIL
+1186 KAKLEEQIL
-1195 KEATDATA
+1195 KG
-1203 PELLQFVPNQSSAS
+1203 
-1217 ATISND
+1217 TIAV
-1223 EPPQLPVPIL
+1223 PVPAIPEPIQTTNL
-1233 KSSGSHR
+1233 PTITTTSSDDPAPIVKSSR
-1240 ERPKTAGRRRSR
+1240 ERPKTASRRRSR
-1252 AEMDRVVKEVVF
+1252 AEMDR
-1264 EGVDPTMV
+1264 EGVEGT
-1272 EPPVDDCP
+1272 PVDDDP
-1280 AAATTSVE
+1280 VLTKSFE
-1288 TQESLPDASSSK
+1288 KKESLAETLSSK
-1300 DSITQTINLDVLLG
+1300 EYRAQALNVDLVG
-1314 SQRSDNSLATAT
+1314 GQRSVRVDGSLATAT
-1326 MSRVTAYPVI
+1326 MSGLTTYP
-1336 ANSSGVS
+1336 AMAGVS
-1343 EMPTN
+1343 EHS
-1348 ETQQQG
+1348 EG
-1354 PIVPKN
+1354 PIVPKRIE
-1360 KRRKSDCTVM
+1360 KPRKSECIVM

>member
-22 ESTSCIRMVKE
+22 GSTSCIRMVRE

-42 ETNVEKAF
+42 DTNVEKAF
-50 TFDYSYN
+50 TYN
-57 SFAPASEPD
+57 SFTPPSEPD
-66 HASQQTVWED
+66 HASQRTVWED

-126 RIEANTTEVTFKV
+126 RIEANTSEITFKV

-150 VKDLFNP
+150 VK
-157 SSDNL
+157 
-162 KVRDHPSQGP
+162 G
-172 YAEGLTRSAVSSY
+172 E
-185 LEIDRLMNAGILAR
+185 EEE
-199 TTASTNMNATSSR
+199 SR
-212 AHTIFQIIVTQSE
+212 
-225 LNPSSGKT
+225 
-233 MEKVSRIN
+233 
-241 LIDLAG
+241 
-247 SERAASTGATGSR
+247 
-260 LKEGAAINQSLSA
+260 
-273 LGNCIS
+273 
-279 ALADLANGKKVLVP
+279 
-293 YRNSKLTHLLKDS
+293 THLLKDS

-366 LRKSMVENMDARP
+366 LRKSMIENMDARP
-379 PSRGMTNGS
+379 PSRGIG
-388 GSDGDFGASGTPR
+388 GGGGGADSELGGVGPPR

-410 ASIREQLEE
+410 AAIREQLEE

-448 LKVLGLVSDSNE
+448 LKVLGLVSNSSE

-466 KDPHLLN
+466 TNPHLLN

-489 ADINKVGRID
+489 AGPNKVGRID
-499 AEEEQNIVVGGLGI
+499 ADEEQNIVVGGLGI
-513 MKEHCIITRREQK
+513 MKEHCIIARREQSI
-526 KLVEETTV
+526 LPEEDTEEENTTPPQ
-534 GEEVGSQPNHL
+534 EHFS
-545 TLFIAACRGAKVFVN
+545 LFVTSCRGAKVFVN

-565 EGEEMELHHCD
+565 EGEELELHHCD

-589 IPSARPDNPT
+589 IPSARPEKPT
-599 PKDLAHESRFDWQCA
+599 ADELAHESRFDWQCA
-614 MKELNSKQIK
+614 MKELNSKQLK
-624 ATLEAEA
+624 EALEAEV
-631 IAEKEKREMDAR
+631 IAEKEKREMDTR
-643 MKQMEEMMQTEQKL
+643 MQKMEEMMQAEQKL

-667 EWEQHVRGL
+667 EWEQHVRAL

-681 VKELEIKNQ
+681 VKELEIKTQ

-707 QQESKLAEELV
+707 HQETKLAEELV
-718 KAEIMFEKKQQELV
+718 KAEILFEKKQHELV
-732 ERQKELE
+732 ARQKELE

-753 SQKERERVERAQFE
+753 SQKERERVERAKF
-767 DQLLQSIPLV
+767 DDLLLQSIPLV

-787 QKETLF
+787 QKQTLF
-793 TLRLIT
+793 TLRLLT
-799 CGPAL
+799 SGPTRVAL
-804 SDLSGTTQTLEDE
+804 AGTAGTLEDE
-817 ELAISNGISAE
+817 ELAISNGIGAE

-836 EAGTF
+836 ESGTF

-866 EHNRLPTYVDTWKST
+866 EHNRLPAYVDTWTST

-886 DPFYDPPRP
+886 DPFYDPPQP

-902 VFLRNLVFGCKINE
+902 VVLRNLVFGCKINE
-916 TTPIFNHLG
+916 TTSIFNHMG
-925 GTSGNLK
+925 GNSGSLK
-932 CEITSTI
+932 CEITPTI

-959 RALTLPTLTS
+959 QTLALPTLTS

-974 LRLNIFVEGLRG
+974 LRLNIVVESLRG

-991 CKDAYVSFTWS
+991 CKDAYVSFKWRA
-1002 GSNGEQE
+1002 NDEEQQ
-1009 EPTEH
+1009 EPVEH
-1014 KSTPTSSPSVDPQLE
+1014 KSEPTSSPSIDPRLD
-1029 FHVVVEQPITAEL
+1029 FHVVVEQAITPEL
-1042 VASLQSSPLEFSVY
+1042 VAYLQYSPLEFSVY
-1056 GIVPSSNLNNVAS
+1056 GIVPSSNLNKVAS
-1069 RALDLK
+1069 HAVDLK
-1075 NTSSTADLLDGGG
+1075 STSSTAELFGGDG

-1095 DAKGRNTL
+1095 DANGRNTL
-1103 LSKKKSMRRR
+1103 LSKKRSMRRR
-1113 KEKAIDDDNAD
+1113 KGKATEDESSDTA
-1124 ATLQQYR
+1124 LQQYQ
-1131 EQLVVQEQ
+1131 EQLAVQEK
-1139 TLAENTLELEH
+1139 TLAENTLELEL
-1150 KTQEVISLQQYLDF
+1150 KTQEAVTLQQYLEF
-1164 ERTQNA
+1164 ERTQNT
-1170 DLRHALESL
+1170 DLRCALESL

-1186 TTKLEQQIL
+1186 TAKLEQQIL
-1195 KEATDATA
+1195 QETAAVLTPATPASIQMKTN
-1203 PELLQFVPNQSSAS
+1203 LPN
-1217 ATISND
+1217 TTTT
-1223 EPPQLPVPIL
+1223 
-1233 KSSGSHR
+1233 SGSHR
-1240 ERPKTAGRRRSR
+1240 ERPTTASRRRSR
-1252 AEMDRVVKEVVF
+1252 SEMDQMVNEVAYEAVQGATV
-1264 EGVDPTMV
+1264 EAAKQDDPV
-1272 EPPVDDCP
+1272 LAKSLGKP
-1280 AAATTSVE
+1280 
-1288 TQESLPDASSSK
+1288 ESLADALPSK
-1300 DSITQTINLDVLLG
+1300 EFRAQAVNVDRMLG
-1314 SQRSDNSLATAT
+1314 SQRSVRALATAT
-1326 MSRVTAYPVI
+1326 MSRITTYP
-1336 ANSSGVS
+1336 AMAGVS
-1343 EMPTN
+1343 GDSDAVPSASTAPEGPT
-1348 ETQQQG
+1348 
-1354 PIVPKN
+1354 VPKRIE
-1360 KRRKSDCTVM
+1360 KPRKSECTVM